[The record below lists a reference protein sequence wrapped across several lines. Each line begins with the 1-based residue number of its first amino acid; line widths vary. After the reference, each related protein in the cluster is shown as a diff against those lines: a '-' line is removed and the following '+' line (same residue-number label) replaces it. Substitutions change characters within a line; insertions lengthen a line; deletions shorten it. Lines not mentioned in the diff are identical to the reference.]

1 MKITQATIF
10 PLSIPLVDPIKMA
23 KELIVD
29 AKTVLLCL
37 TDEEG
42 RQGWGEASVAPLM
55 TGETLESL
63 LASVKYLVDK
73 ARELEWSDPKYFAK
87 ACDAILYGNPSA
99 KSCLQMALLDLYTQ
113 KNSIALWKYL
123 RSLSAGVDLPVFTEL
138 PLLRMLG
145 GTLEKEMADAKSFR
159 EAGFKHWK
167 IKIGSLSLEEDLH
180 RVQVLSDL
188 LEGDVI
194 SVDANGAMSLD
205 DAVQFCTSKQV
216 SKLSFAEQLIHADCA
231 LADFVVLKERSPIPI
246 GLDESIHGTD
256 EIEAFMG
263 AKALD
268 GASLKLI
275 KTGGVLAAWN
285 CAQILR
291 RNNLKLNLAC
301 KVAETSLAGAA
312 TAAIGFAIGD
322 VPWGFSMSNQYL
334 RFDICDRPLSAK
346 HGHLDIAQLNTT
358 GVGVTPNLD
367 RVKDVIAQ
375 GLSVIQY

>member
-10 PLSIPLVDPIKMA
+10 PLSIPLIEPIKMA

-205 DAVQFCTSKQV
+205 DAVQFCTSKQA

-275 KTGGVLAAWN
+275 KTGGVLAAWK

-367 RVKDVIAQ
+367 RVKDAIAQ
-375 GLSVIQY
+375 GHSIIQY

>member
-10 PLSIPLVDPIKMA
+10 PLSIPLIEPIKMA

-63 LASVKYLVDK
+63 LASVKYLVEK
-73 ARELEWSDPKYFAK
+73 ACAIEWNEPKTFAK

-99 KSCLQMALLDLYTQ
+99 KSCLEMALLDLYTQ
-113 KNSIALWKYL
+113 KNDIALWKYL
-123 RSLSAGVDLPVFTEL
+123 RSSFAGNSSVEAAEI

-145 GTLEKEMADAKSFR
+145 GSLEKEIADAKSFR

-167 IKIGSLSLEEDLH
+167 IKVGSLSLDEDLD

-188 LEGDVI
+188 LEGDVV
-194 SVDANGAMSLD
+194 SVDANGAMSLE
-205 DAVQFCTSKQV
+205 DAVQFCTSKQA
-216 SKLSFAEQLIHADCA
+216 SKLSFAEQLINADSA
-231 LADFVVLKERSPIPI
+231 IADFVLLKQRSPIPI
-246 GLDESIHGTD
+246 GLDESIHGVD
-256 EIEAFMG
+256 EIEAFMKV
-263 AKALD
+263 KALD

-275 KTGGVLAAWN
+275 KTGGVLAAYKS
-285 CAQILR
+285 AQTLR
-291 RNNLKLNLAC
+291 ANNLKLNLAC

-312 TAAIGFAIGD
+312 TASIGFAIGE

-334 RFDICDRPLSAK
+334 RFDICDRPLTAK
-346 HGHLDIAQLNTT
+346 SGHLDVAQLNSV
-358 GVGVTPNLD
+358 GVGVIPNLD
-367 RVKDVIAQ
+367 RVKDAVAQ
-375 GLSVIQY
+375 GYSIIQY

>member
-73 ARELEWSDPKYFAK
+73 AREIEWSDPKHFAK

-113 KNSIALWKYL
+113 KNSISLWKYL

-167 IKIGSLSLEEDLH
+167 IKIGSLSLKEDLH
-180 RVQVLSDL
+180 RVEVLSDL

-205 DAVQFCTSKQV
+205 DAVQFCTSKQA

-275 KTGGVLAAWN
+275 KTGGVLAAWK
-285 CAQILR
+285 CVQILR

-367 RVKDVIAQ
+367 RVKDAIAQ
-375 GLSVIQY
+375 GHSVIQY

>member
-10 PLSIPLVDPIKMA
+10 PLSIPLIEPIKMA

-63 LASVKYLVDK
+63 LASVKYLVEK
-73 ARELEWSDPKYFAK
+73 ACAIEWNEPKTFAK

-99 KSCLQMALLDLYTQ
+99 KSCLEMALLDLYTQ
-113 KNSIALWKYL
+113 KNAIALWKYL
-123 RSLSAGVDLPVFTEL
+123 RSSFSGNSSVEAAEI

-145 GTLEKEMADAKSFR
+145 GSLEKEIADAKSFR

-167 IKIGSLSLEEDLH
+167 IKVGSLSLEEDLD

-188 LEGDVI
+188 LEGDIV
-194 SVDANGAMSLD
+194 SVDANGAMSLE
-205 DAVQFCTSKQV
+205 DAVQFCTSKQA
-216 SKLSFAEQLIHADCA
+216 SKLSFAEQLINADSA
-231 LADFVVLKERSPIPI
+231 MADFVLLKQRSPIPI
-246 GLDESIHGTD
+246 GLDESIHGVD
-256 EIEAFMG
+256 EIEAFMK

-275 KTGGVLAAWN
+275 KTGGVLAAYKS
-285 CAQILR
+285 AQTLR
-291 RNNLKLNLAC
+291 ASNLKLNLAC

-312 TAAIGFAIGD
+312 TASIGFAIGE

-334 RFDICDRPLSAK
+334 RFDICDRPLTGKS
-346 HGHLDIAQLNTT
+346 GHLDVAQLNSV
-358 GVGVTPNLD
+358 GVGVIPNLD
-367 RVKDVIAQ
+367 RVKDTVAQ
-375 GLSVIQY
+375 GYSIIQY